1 MLSAICTAAIMP
13 GRYPQDSNII
23 DFIQLKL
30 LAMVEEYSSAG
41 MIPMADALWSA
52 LDQYMAGEVDVIF
65 KHGQPYVIA
74 REIDSITDE

>member
-1 MLSAICTAAIMP
+1 MLSATCTAATMS
-13 GRYPQDSNII
+13 GRHPQDSNII
-23 DFIQLKL
+23 DFIQVKL

-52 LDQYMAGEVDVIF
+52 LDQYMAGDIDIIF

-74 REIDSITDE
+74 REIDGITDE